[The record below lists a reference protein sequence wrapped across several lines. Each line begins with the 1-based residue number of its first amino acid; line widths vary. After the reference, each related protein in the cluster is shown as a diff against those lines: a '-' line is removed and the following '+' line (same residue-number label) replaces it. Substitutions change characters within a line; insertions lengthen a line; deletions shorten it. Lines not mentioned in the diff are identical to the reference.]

1 MWKSQLMASNKVK
14 ILIVDD
20 EQVVCD
26 LLHDEL
32 SERGYLCTSVLNS
45 NEALSKLRT
54 HYFDVALVD
63 IKLPGI
69 SGVELLSKIRSQ
81 HHNTEVIMITGITNI
96 DTVVEAMRLGALDY
110 IVKPFDIDRVS
121 SSISMALENRKHLL
135 VKKDSQITEES
146 FNLMNAIA
154 HGIEAKLGLLDGHSK
169 IVTQRTIVTARGL
182 GITDAEIRKW
192 VAARNRFDCIQERQ
206 RERDT
211 LAQNMIG
218 VTEVYLYTRKSDEA
232 EN

>member
-1 MWKSQLMASNKVK
+1 MASNKVK

-182 GITDAEIRKW
+182 GITDAEIRRW

-218 VTEVYLYTRKSDEA
+218 VTEVYLYIRKSDEA

>member
-1 MWKSQLMASNKVK
+1 MASNKVK

-218 VTEVYLYTRKSDEA
+218 VTEVYLYIRKSDEA

>member
-1 MWKSQLMASNKVK
+1 MASNKVK

-63 IKLPGI
+63 IRLPGI
-69 SGVELLSKIRSQ
+69 SGIELLRKMCSK
-81 HHNTEVIMITGITNI
+81 HHNTAVIMITAINNI

-121 SSISMALENRKHLL
+121 SSISTVLENRKYLL
-135 VKKDSQITEES
+135 AKKDSQITEES

-154 HGIEAKLGLLDGHSK
+154 QGIEAKLGLLDGHSK
-169 IVTQRTIVTARGL
+169 IVTQRTIVTAREL

-192 VAARNRFDCIQERQ
+192 VAARNRFDCMKEGQ
-206 RERDT
+206 RERNT
-211 LAQNMIG
+211 LTQNIIG
-218 VTEVYLYTRKSDEA
+218 ITEVYLYTRKSSEA
-232 EN
+232 QN